1 MAAITTAYDVNDVVY
16 QVDNDKGVRKGTVS
30 AVDIAMRP
38 SGIPAGYVVT
48 TLYTMHLA
56 ETTQALTGVA
66 EDTLYDDIDAA
77 LAAYKP
83 LVV

>member
-38 SGIPAGYVVT
+38 PGIPLGYTVAIQ
-48 TLYTMHLA
+48 YTMHLA
-56 ETTQALTGVA
+56 ETAQTLTGVA